1 MNKIDPLN
9 AEWFTNKNNFPLK
22 KLKFLLKIVKVKSN
36 LKKPTVL
43 SVTNSGIK
51 VKDIVS
57 GKGQQSL
64 DYSKYQN
71 VSEGDFVMNHMD
83 LLTGFVDISKYKGVT
98 SPDYRVFKITN
109 SNELLPMYLL
119 KLFQVCYRLKIF
131 YGYGQG
137 VSLYGRWRF
146 VDDFFL
152 NFKIPLPNI
161 VEQKKIIQEIENFEK
176 KFEPVYEN
184 LKKRTE
190 INKIYLEN
198 FISDTF
204 KRFIDNN
211 VTENIKLKFLC
222 KVKNGNS
229 LNPKEK
235 EKYSKSVNKS
245 RSYVS
250 TADVDIKNFVI
261 DYHGKFKIPAEE
273 KNFRI
278 AKKNSILF
286 CLEGGSYG
294 KKIGILDRDVFFGN
308 KLINIDSAYKIENK
322 YLYYYM
328 QSINFKN
335 DFYSRRVG
343 LISGVSQDDL
353 LDIKIPV
360 MEKKIQVKLS
370 KELDNFFI
378 NYKKKTYLLNE
389 YYEKIIEYY
398 WQLIFR
404 KVTLGK

>member
-1 MNKIDPLN
+1 MNKIDPLD
-9 AEWFTNKNNFPLK
+9 AEWFTNKNNYPLK

-36 LKKPTVL
+36 LKKPIVL

-51 VKDIVS
+51 IKDTDS

-64 DYSKYQN
+64 DYGKYQN
-71 VSEGDFVMNHMD
+71 VLEGDFVMNHMD

-98 SPDYRVFKITN
+98 SPDYRVFKIIN
-109 SNELLPMYLL
+109 SNELLPKYLL
-119 KLFQVCYRLKIF
+119 KLFQMCYRLKIF

-146 VDDFFL
+146 VDEFFL
-152 NFKIPLPNI
+152 NFKIPVPNI
-161 VEQKKIIQEIENFEK
+161 NDQKKIVKEIENFEK
-176 KFEPVYEN
+176 KFEPIYEN
-184 LKKRTE
+184 LKKRIE
-190 INKIYLEN
+190 INKVYLES
-198 FISDTF
+198 FINDIF
-204 KRFIDNN
+204 KRYTNN
-211 VTENIKLKFLC
+211 NITENIKLKFLS

-235 EKYSKSVNKS
+235 EKYSKSKDKS

-250 TADVDIKNFVI
+250 TVDVDIKNFTI

-273 KNFRI
+273 KKFRI

-294 KKIGILDRDVFFGN
+294 KKIGILNRDVFFGN
-308 KLINIDSAYKIENK
+308 KLINIDAVYKIENI

-328 QSINFKN
+328 QSTKFKN

-360 MEKKIQVKLS
+360 MKKNVQVKLS
-370 KELDNFFI
+370 KELDIFYT
-378 NYKKKTYLLNE
+378 NYKKRTSLLNE

-398 WQLIFR
+398 WQLIFE

>member
-1 MNKIDPLN
+1 MDKIDPLE
-9 AEWFTNKNNFPLK
+9 AEWFKNKSNYPLK

-36 LKKPTVL
+36 LKKPIVL
-43 SVTNSGIK
+43 SVTNSGIR
-51 VKDIVS
+51 VKDTDS

-64 DYSKYQN
+64 DYSKYQD

-98 SPDYRVFKITN
+98 SPDYRVFKIIN
-109 SNELLPMYLL
+109 YNELLPKYLL
-119 KLFQVCYRLKIF
+119 KMFQVCYRLKIF

-146 VDDFFL
+146 VDEFFL
-152 NFKIPLPNI
+152 DFKIPVPKIND
-161 VEQKKIIQEIENFEK
+161 QKKIIKEIENFEK

-184 LKKRTE
+184 LKKRIE
-190 INKIYLEN
+190 INKIYLES
-198 FISDTF
+198 FINDTF
-204 KRFIDNN
+204 KRNINN
-211 VTENIKLKFLC
+211 KTENIKLKFLS

-235 EKYSKSVNKS
+235 EKYSKAKDKS
-245 RSYVS
+245 RSFIS
-250 TADVDIKNFVI
+250 TADVNIKNFTI
-261 DYHGKFKIPAEE
+261 DYDGKFKIPDEE
-273 KNFRI
+273 KKFRI

-294 KKIGILDRDVFFGN
+294 KKIGMLNRDVFFGN
-308 KLINIDSAYKIENK
+308 KLINIEAIYKIENIF
-322 YLYYYM
+322 LYYYM
-328 QSINFKN
+328 QSTNFKN

-353 LDIKIPV
+353 LNIKIPV
-360 MEKKIQVKLS
+360 MEKNIQVKLT
-370 KELDNFFI
+370 KELDNFLT
-378 NYKKKTYLLNE
+378 NYKKKTTLLNE

-398 WQLIFR
+398 WQLIFE

>member
-1 MNKIDPLN
+1 MNKIDPLD
-9 AEWFTNKNNFPLK
+9 AEWFTNKSNYQLK

-36 LKKPTVL
+36 LKKPIVL

-51 VKDIVS
+51 IKDTDS

-64 DYSKYQN
+64 DYGKYQN
-71 VSEGDFVMNHMD
+71 VLEGDFVMNHMD

-98 SPDYRVFKITN
+98 SPDYRVFKIIN
-109 SNELLPMYLL
+109 SNELLPKYLL
-119 KLFQVCYRLKIF
+119 KLFQMCYRLKIF

-146 VDDFFL
+146 VDEFFL
-152 NFKIPLPNI
+152 NFKIPVPNI
-161 VEQKKIIQEIENFEK
+161 NDQKKIIKEIENFEK
-176 KFEPVYEN
+176 KFEPIYEN
-184 LKKRTE
+184 LKKRIE
-190 INKIYLEN
+190 INKVYLES
-198 FISDTF
+198 FINDIF
-204 KRFIDNN
+204 KRYTNN
-211 VTENIKLKFLC
+211 NITENIKLKFLS

-235 EKYSKSVNKS
+235 EKYSKSKDKS

-250 TADVDIKNFVI
+250 TVDVDIKNFTI

-273 KNFRI
+273 KKFRI

-294 KKIGILDRDVFFGN
+294 KKIGILNRDVFFGN
-308 KLINIDSAYKIENK
+308 KLINIDAVYKIENI

-328 QSINFKN
+328 QSTKFKN

-360 MEKKIQVKLS
+360 MKKNVQVKLS
-370 KELDNFFI
+370 KELDIFYT
-378 NYKKKTYLLNE
+378 NYKKRTSLLNE

-398 WQLIFR
+398 WQLIFE